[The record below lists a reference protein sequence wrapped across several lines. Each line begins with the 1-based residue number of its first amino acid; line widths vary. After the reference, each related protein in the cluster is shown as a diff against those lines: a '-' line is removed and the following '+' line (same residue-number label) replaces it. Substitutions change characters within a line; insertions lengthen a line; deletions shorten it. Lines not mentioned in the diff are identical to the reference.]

1 MIENTKKYYCYWIV
15 SGRCNYIGA
24 TVDPKKRLRQH
35 NSILKGGARRTRGKL
50 WHFHCLISGFRT
62 WREALCYEW
71 SLKYHSRHCRG
82 IESRQLALEK
92 LMLKERWTSNSP
104 LASEVPL
111 TYQYSPTEYGMPP
124 DKLPS
129 PKINKTHTTKS
140 TEKKKKRRVY
150 KKKLHGVTY

>member
-15 SGRCNYIGA
+15 SGRSSYIGA
-24 TVDPKKRLRQH
+24 TVDPTKRLKQH
-35 NSILKGGARRTRGKL
+35 CGVLSGGARRTKGKL
-50 WHFHCLISGFRT
+50 WHFHCVISGFRT

-71 SLKYHSRHCRG
+71 AFKYYSRHCRG

-92 LMLKERWTSNSP
+92 LMLKERWTSKSP
-104 LASEVPL
+104 LAAEVPL

-129 PKINKTHTTKS
+129 PKKKIQKPI
-140 TEKKKKRRVY
+140 EKKKRVY